1 MKTLLKVKFAWF
13 PVWSTALL
21 MLSMISIYLPVFGG
35 NEQKMTNFP
44 LIIVSEDEEFESSD
58 MGKAMIN
65 NLTEQQDGHS
75 IQWKIE
81 SSEKNA
87 VQAIKENKA
96 YGALVIPADF
106 SQSLSVLKSDLMAE
120 QTEGKPAEM
129 KILINEGGGQMATS
143 IAANVLESIAS
154 STSSAVSNTLKDTM
168 SQQGLHV
175 SPLVTSLLD
184 EPIEY
189 SSSNVLGLSTN
200 VNKGMTPFMMVLVA
214 SITGLMGAQMI
225 QGYLGGISEGIR
237 KAGYPLS
244 NSKLLLTEILLGVIL
259 AFLVSS
265 TLQLAVFGV
274 FGSAHSTS
282 IWNIF
287 FFTLLCSM
295 TMFFM
300 FKVIGLLFG
309 KWGMLVMFPINILG
323 IFASG
328 GAIPLA
334 TLPAFHHFFSL
345 FLPTRYMV
353 DGMRSLLFYGGNMQ
367 SGLGTALWV
376 ISIYLVAFLAVCMIF
391 LIRST
396 KKGSPSKAGSLDK
409 HADQTVAL

>member
-44 LIIVSEDEEFESSD
+44 LIIVSEDEEFASSD
-58 MGKAMIN
+58 LGKAMIN

-96 YGALVIPADF
+96 YGALVIPTDF
-106 SQSLSVLKSDLMAE
+106 SQSLSILKSDLMAE

-154 STSSAVSNTLKDTM
+154 STSSAISVNLKETM
-168 SQQGLHV
+168 VQEGLHV

-184 EPIEY
+184 DPIQY

-200 VNKGMTPFMMVLVA
+200 LNKGMTPFMMVLIT

-225 QGYLGGISEGIR
+225 QGYLGGISEGFR
-237 KAGYPLS
+237 KKGYPIS
-244 NSKLLLTEILLGVIL
+244 GSTLLLTEMLLGILLAL
-259 AFLVSS
+259 LVSS
-265 TLQLAVFGV
+265 ILQLAVFGI

-282 IWNIF
+282 IWKIF
-287 FFTLLCSM
+287 FFTLLCSI
-295 TMFFM
+295 TMFFL
-300 FKVIGLLFG
+300 FKMIGLLFG

-334 TLPAFHHFFSL
+334 NLPAFHHFFSL
-345 FLPTRYMV
+345 FLPTRYML
-353 DGMRSLLFYGGNMQ
+353 DGMRSLLFYDGNMQ

-376 ISIYLVAFLAVCMIF
+376 ISVYLVAFLAVCMIF
-391 LIRST
+391 LIRTT
-396 KKGSPSKAGSLDK
+396 KKESPSKARSLDEQ
-409 HADQTVAL
+409 ADPTVAL